1 MISSASTRPPPS
13 HSEPGTAALLPPP
26 PSLASL
32 ALPSV
37 AYAPAKRPVRCA
49 GRHVRCAG
57 RQPPR
62 RLHLHQHSLA
72 IRTVAIAAAA
82 ITTVAITAAAITA
95 AAITAAAITA
105 GLMPGPLSR
114 PLPPS
119 LSPLTPLHSLDPL
132 MQASRKSVGALTE
145 SGGARSVAA
154 CHVLKPLHA
163 HQHAG

>member
-95 AAITAAAITA
+95 

-145 SGGARSVAA
+145 SGGARSVVELDVGQGV
-154 CHVLKPLHA
+154 VLVLL
-163 HQHAG
+163 